1 MEVSKMSIKKVERI
15 TPCKSIEFYLDN
27 FLKQNRKKNESHD
40 NKDIDFSD
48 VLDEEMRKLAE

>member
-1 MEVSKMSIKKVERI
+1 MSIKKVERI